1 MPKKKNKHYK
11 PQNHTNSK
19 GIVSTWQSGY
29 NQGLCDGQYIM
40 ADIYAIALNDEF
52 GFGNSN
58 PQRWERLQDRANE
71 YLENIVKYI
80 AEGEPEMG
88 FEKIVEGM
96 RRARPDIAPQ
106 IEERYKK
113 VLYNFKKQE

>member
-11 PQNHTNSK
+11 PQTHTNSK

-29 NQGLCDGQYIM
+29 SQGLCDGQVIM
-40 ADIYAIALNDEF
+40 ADIIFIALNDEF
-52 GFGNSN
+52 GFGNSD
-58 PQRWERLQDRANE
+58 PTKRERLQDQANY
-71 YLENIVKYI
+71 YLEKIVKYI
-80 AEGEPEMG
+80 NEGEPEMG

-96 RRARPDIAPQ
+96 YRARPDIAPQ

-113 VLYNFKKQE
+113 VLYNFKK

>member
-11 PQNHTNSK
+11 PQTHTDSK
-19 GIVSTWQSGY
+19 GIVSTWRQGY
-29 NQGLCDGQYIM
+29 NQGLCDGQVIM
-40 ADIYAIALNDEF
+40 ADIIFIALHDEF

-58 PQRWERLQDRANE
+58 PEKWKELETQANWYLQKLINHIQDGDA
-71 YLENIVKYI
+71 
-80 AEGEPEMG
+80 EMG

-96 RRARPDIAPQ
+96 HRARPDIAPQ

-113 VLYNFKKQE
+113 VLYNFKK

>member
-11 PQNHTNSK
+11 PQSHTDSK
-19 GIVSTWQSGY
+19 GIVNTWQSGY
-29 NQGLCDGQYIM
+29 NQGLCDGQQIM
-40 ADIYAIALNDEF
+40 ADILFVSLNDVC
-52 GFGNSN
+52 GYGNSK
-58 PQRWERLQDRANE
+58 PEKWKELEDQANW
-71 YLENIVKYI
+71 YLEKLIKHSEDGDV
-80 AEGEPEMG
+80 EMG

-113 VLYNFKKQE
+113 VLYNFKK